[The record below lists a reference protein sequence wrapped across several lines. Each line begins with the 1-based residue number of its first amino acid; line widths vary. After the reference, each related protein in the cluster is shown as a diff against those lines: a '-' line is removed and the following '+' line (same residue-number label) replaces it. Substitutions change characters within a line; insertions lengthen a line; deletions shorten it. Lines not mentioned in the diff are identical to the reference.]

1 MTELQRR
8 FRQAIGRFATGVT
21 VITARDGER
30 LAGMTASAV
39 ASLSLEPPLLL
50 VCISNKLPTHQVLE
64 QSRCF
69 GVNVLGEGDEK
80 LALRFA
86 TPADDKFSGLRV
98 DTSHGVPLLD
108 RAIARFVC
116 DVHETLP
123 GGDHSIFTGA
133 IRHCEHVPGRRP
145 LVYFASSFG
154 GMYQPDDALGRT
166 AELLGMTGI

>member
-39 ASLSLEPPLLL
+39 ASLSLEPPRLL
-50 VCISNKLPTHQVLE
+50 VCISNRLPTHKALE
-64 QSRCF
+64 RSRRF

-86 TPADDKFSGLRV
+86 TPAEDKFACLRL
-98 DTSHGVPLLD
+98 DETHGVPLL
-108 RAIARFVC
+108 
-116 DVHETLP
+116 
-123 GGDHSIFTGA
+123 
-133 IRHCEHVPGRRP
+133 
-145 LVYFASSFG
+145 
-154 GMYQPDDALGRT
+154 
-166 AELLGMTGI
+166 